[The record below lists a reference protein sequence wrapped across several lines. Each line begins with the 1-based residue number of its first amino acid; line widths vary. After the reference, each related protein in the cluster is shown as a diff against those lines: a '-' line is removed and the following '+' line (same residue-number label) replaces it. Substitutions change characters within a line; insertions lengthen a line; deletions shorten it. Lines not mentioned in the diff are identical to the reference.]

1 MDNYGGPSG
10 SSDVFDLED
19 KLPDELLPNDML
31 SSSSWNDGG
40 RQSNQN
46 MQQPTSMGMSMPMS
60 NGMDNQMSHLLQNK
74 NQGQHMNVSVPGQSP
89 LSGMNNSQF
98 HSPPNMLPKNDMN
111 MLNNMMVNSANN
123 GPIGINNIG
132 MSLPIKIGQVNTIG
146 NGQMVNA
153 GPVGMTRTVMTSG
166 IQQQMRPQ
174 MSQIN
179 INQSNMPIMNQGPR
193 MQNPGMSIS
202 QMGPSNNS
210 GQFSFNVSSA
220 GGLSNQIS
228 GINQRP
234 MMQQQQQ
241 PRFQNVNMDM
251 RPMVPINQNQQNS
264 NQSGLSQQPIGQTQ
278 VTGSSITL
286 QGPGPGGGPTQQQ
299 APAPQSTNQSGGTA
313 SSTDPEK
320 RKLIQLQLVLLL
332 HAHKCQ
338 RRENQSNTECTLP
351 HCRTMKN
358 VLTHMTSCQAG
369 KSCEVPHCSSSRQ
382 IITHWKNCQRADCPD
397 CLPLKTAITNRNPN

>member
-1 MDNYGGPSG
+1 
-10 SSDVFDLED
+10 
-19 KLPDELLPNDML
+19 
-31 SSSSWNDGG
+31 
-40 RQSNQN
+40 
-46 MQQPTSMGMSMPMS
+46 
-60 NGMDNQMSHLLQNK
+60 
-74 NQGQHMNVSVPGQSP
+74 
-89 LSGMNNSQF
+89 
-98 HSPPNMLPKNDMN
+98 
-111 MLNNMMVNSANN
+111 
-123 GPIGINNIG
+123 
-132 MSLPIKIGQVNTIG
+132 
-146 NGQMVNA
+146 
-153 GPVGMTRTVMTSG
+153 
-166 IQQQMRPQ
+166 
-174 MSQIN
+174 
-179 INQSNMPIMNQGPR
+179 
-193 MQNPGMSIS
+193 MSIS

-338 RRENQSNTECTLP
+338 RRENQSNTEVRIFFSILMLLFFLWGGGVPYMENMVNLETNLFAYNSKI
-351 HCRTMKN
+351 HIISEKGKTKKHGRLRKMKG
-358 VLTHMTSCQAG
+358 LIQEL
-369 KSCEVPHCSSSRQ
+369 KSIDRR
-382 IITHWKNCQRADCPD
+382 ITG
-397 CLPLKTAITNRNPN
+397 LV